1 MYFFLTQINCLR
13 HSACES
19 SIIRPLQIGLPDV
32 KETHGI
38 VADCVW
44 SFRCLAEPGVCAGGG
59 DCRQVGTDRFQCAC
73 DRGDEGCSVDSTA
86 AGQVGRESV
95 QGDRPTLVS

>member
-1 MYFFLTQINCLR
+1 MSQ
-13 HSACES
+13 S
-19 SIIRPLQIGLPDV
+19 SIPPLQIGLPDV

-44 SFRCLAEPGVCAGGG
+44 SFRCLAEPGVCPGGA
-59 DCRQVGTDRFQCAC
+59 CRQVGTDRFQCDC
-73 DRGDEGCSVDSTA
+73 DHGDKGCSVDST

-95 QGDRPTLVS
+95 QVDRPTLVS